1 MTERI
6 RSSLDRRSGT
16 DRRRAYRLGFFL
28 QGGVERRSGKER
40 RSRDER
46 RKGWV
51 RVGKWGG
58 AQLERLKI
66 AKFLKQ
72 PASKASSRIGS

>member
-1 MTERI
+1 MTEMI

-16 DRRRAYRLGFFL
+16 DRRRTYRLGLFL
-28 QGGVERRSGKER
+28 KGGVEKRRGNER

-51 RVGKWGG
+51 RVGKWCG
-58 AQLERLKI
+58 ARLEGLMI
-66 AKFLKQ
+66 SKFLKS
-72 PASKASSRIGS
+72 PASKGPAKVVR

>member
-1 MTERI
+1 MIERI

-16 DRRRAYRLGFFL
+16 DTRRAYRLGFFL
-28 QGGVERRSGKER
+28 KGGVEKRSGKKR
-40 RSRDER
+40 WSRDDR

-51 RVGKWGG
+51 RVGKWCGVW
-58 AQLERLKI
+58 LERLKI

-72 PASKASSRIGS
+72 PTPKASSRIGS

>member
-28 QGGVERRSGKER
+28 KGGVEKRSGKER

-58 AQLERLKI
+58 AELEGLMI
-66 AKFLKQ
+66 SKFLKL
-72 PASKASSRIGS
+72 PASRGSSKPVR